1 MGSFSSGGVSS
12 SCLSSPRQA
21 GPRCAIDFPESRA
34 MTSGSHLHTH
44 PEPLQSGTGDAA
56 MLGMEEGQRLGM
68 EEGER

>member
-1 MGSFSSGGVSS
+1 
-12 SCLSSPRQA
+12 
-21 GPRCAIDFPESRA
+21 

-44 PEPLQSGTGDAA
+44 SEPLQSGTGDAA